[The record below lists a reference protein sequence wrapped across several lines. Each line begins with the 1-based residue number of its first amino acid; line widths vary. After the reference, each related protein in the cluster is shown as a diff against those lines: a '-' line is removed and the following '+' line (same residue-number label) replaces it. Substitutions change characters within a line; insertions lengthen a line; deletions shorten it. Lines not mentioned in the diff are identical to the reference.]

1 MLKFGQKVKVVENIS
16 SHGFDIGEEIEVL
29 YISSCEDNYVTSFIG
44 INEKGERWFLEEK
57 EVKQYNETAR

>member
-16 SHGFDIGEEIEVL
+16 NHGFDIGEEIEVF
-29 YISSCEDNYVTSFIG
+29 YISSSEDNYITSFIG

-57 EVKQYNETAR
+57 EVKQFNEVTR